1 MQLVPLSGIA
11 DPMELL
17 LTLIGLVLILEGLP
31 YAASP
36 ESMQRWLRQI
46 LEMPP
51 QQLRRV
57 GIIAMVAGFLLCY
70 LAQRSG
76 LFH

>member
-1 MQLVPLSGIA
+1 
-11 DPMELL
+11 MEFL
-17 LTLIGLVLILEGLP
+17 LTLIGLILILEGLP

-51 QQLRRV
+51 EQLRRFGFV
-57 GIIAMVAGFLLCY
+57 AMIVGFLLCY
-70 LAQRSG
+70 LAQKSG
-76 LFH
+76 LFL

>member
-1 MQLVPLSGIA
+1 LQSVPLSGIA

-17 LTLIGLVLILEGLP
+17 LTLTGLVLILEGLP

-51 QQLRRV
+51 QQRRRV
-57 GIIAMVAGFLLCY
+57 GIIAMAAGFLLCY